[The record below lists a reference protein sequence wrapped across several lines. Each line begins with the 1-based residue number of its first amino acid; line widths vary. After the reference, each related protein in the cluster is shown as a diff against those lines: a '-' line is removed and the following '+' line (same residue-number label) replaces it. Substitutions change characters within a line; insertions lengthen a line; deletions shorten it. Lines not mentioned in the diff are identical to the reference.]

1 MNPIKGSL
9 RYPLVTSILAAMAV
23 SVGIHAFLTMPRT
36 EDPSITIRQGLLLAA
51 YPGATSEQVE
61 QQVTRKL
68 EEHVFKFPEVRKRKT
83 YSTSRPG
90 LVTIKIELEENVK
103 NADQFWAKLRHEML
117 VTRATELPAGVI
129 GPIVNSDFGDTVAML
144 LAIHGKRYGYRELRD
159 YVDLIQDEL
168 RGVRNV
174 GKLATYGEQSEQIR
188 ISSSLERMS
197 QYFADPLRVMQSLQ
211 QRNVIMSSGNLET
224 GQERIPLRAT
234 GLFTT
239 EAQIGSVLVD
249 VSRSGQP
256 VYIRDF
262 ASVERRYQDPSFV
275 VRYDGEPSVLLSVE
289 MQKGRNIVQLGDEL
303 GAVLGRISTVL
314 PPDIHVDAIANQPA
328 VVKQHIASLSR
339 EFLLAI
345 GAVILVT
352 IILLPFRV
360 AIIAAVAIPVTVTT
374 SLGVLDAIGV
384 QLNQVSIAAL
394 IMVLGIVVDDA
405 IVIADNYVDCLDRG
419 VPRRDAA
426 WQCVREVLVPVLT
439 ATLTIIASFLPL
451 LILSGSVGEFI
462 SALPITVAVALSV
475 SFVVAILLT
484 PLLCRAFI
492 RQGLHAGQAA
502 EGSGPKRT
510 TMLDRLQTAYNWLI
524 VFFMRRKPLAVAL
537 GLAAVAAG
545 VLMLKIVPQQFFPS
559 AERNQFVI
567 DVWMPPGARIE
578 ATAETMGR
586 IERALGHRTE
596 VAHYAAFVGQS
607 APRFYYNVS
616 PQDPDPSYG
625 QFIVNTKEE
634 KGTPALVGE
643 LRHSLAQVAPEAL
656 VIVKEL
662 QQGMTMEAPVEVRI
676 SGYDI
681 AQLQQTGKRVEEI
694 LHRVPFAQSIHN
706 DYFGDSYLVDVDI
719 DPEVSNRLGLT
730 NASVSQLLSGAF
742 SGSPAGTFWE
752 GNRAVSIV
760 LRLDAG
766 SRTSFEDVRNA
777 YVPSA
782 ITHSSVPLRSIAEL
796 SPQWQTSRIVR
807 RNGIRTLTVRAFP
820 RRGRYASEI
829 LNAIGPQL
837 KSLALPQGYGIEYG
851 GEVTN
856 REETLPMM
864 TKALAVS
871 LVAIFLVLLMQFR
884 NLSEPLIVMCSIPL
898 TLFGAVLGLLLTR
911 NPFGFT
917 AFTGMIAL
925 CGIVVRNAIILVDY
939 TNEKLREGRSLE
951 EASIEA
957 GERRLR
963 PIFLTTMAAA
973 VGVTPMIISGSSL
986 WSPLASVIAV
996 GLISSMF
1003 FTLIVVPVLFV
1014 LVKSRVG
1021 KPAVP
1026 AAAAAA
1032 VAVLLALSLAS
1043 APAHAASKKLTLP
1056 EAVSLA
1062 LKQNSALK
1070 IARARVRENRQ
1081 KEVTARADYF
1091 PQLSNSTNF
1100 LGVSDKELVTIP
1112 AGSLGAIPGF
1122 GGFPPQNVALDQGS
1136 GTVLLTNTTLG
1147 QPLTQL
1153 FKIHAAN
1160 GVASAERRVTEA
1172 ELAKTEDE
1180 VVLGVHQLYYGL
1192 LAARKQVDAARV
1204 EIAAADL
1211 TLKEAREAVDAGNI
1225 LEVAVIGARAG
1236 VLRGKQALLAAGNQV
1251 QDLTSEM
1258 DDALGLPL
1266 DTELDLADVDT
1277 TPTAALT
1284 REQYLQAALAQNPE
1298 VHAAR
1303 ETAAK
1308 ARFGLRA
1315 AHYEYIP
1322 DIGAFARHT
1331 YQSGVPFVAHSFG
1344 TFGLQMTWNIFDW
1357 GKRRGV
1363 VGQRDAQV
1371 EQAEENLRRVT
1382 DRVSVDVDKAY
1393 RKLERTEQMI
1403 SVATEALALQKE
1415 SERLNANQLEAGVI
1429 SEAKN
1434 AQATAATAR
1443 AEVDEL
1449 QARLAH
1455 ELAVA
1460 EIERIAGSR
1469 PQPSRSAPAPSR

>member
-9 RYPLVTSILAAMAV
+9 RYPLVSVILAAMAV
-23 SVGIHAFLTMPRT
+23 SVGIHSFLTMPRT

-68 EEHVFKFPEVRKRKT
+68 EEHIFKFPEVRKQKT

-90 LVTIKIELEENVK
+90 LVTIRIELEENVK
-103 NADQFWAKLRHEML
+103 NADQFWAKLRNEMNE
-117 VTRATELPAGVI
+117 TRAAELPTGVI

-159 YVDLIQDEL
+159 YVDRIQDEL
-168 RGVRNV
+168 RGVRKV
-174 GKLATYGEQSEQIR
+174 GKLATYGEQSEQIW
-188 ISSSLERMS
+188 ITSSLERMS

-211 QRNVIMSSGNLET
+211 QRNIIQSSGALET
-224 GQERIPLRAT
+224 GGEKIPLRST

-239 EAQIGSVLVD
+239 EDQIGSVLVD
-249 VSRSGQP
+249 VSRTGQP

-262 ASVERRYQDPSFV
+262 AKVERRYQDPSFV

-289 MQKGRNIVQLGDEL
+289 MQKGKNIVQLGDEL
-303 GAVLGRISTVL
+303 GAVFGRISAVL
-314 PPDIHVDAIANQPA
+314 PPDIHVDPIANQPA
-328 VVKQHIASLSR
+328 VVKARIAKLSV
-339 EFLLAI
+339 EFLVAI

-360 AIIAAVAIPVTVTT
+360 ALIAALAIPVTILT

-384 QLNQVSIAAL
+384 QLHQVSIAAL

-419 VPRRDAA
+419 IPRRDAA

-451 LILSGSVGEFI
+451 LILTGSAGEFI
-462 SALPITVAVALSV
+462 SALPITVTVALSA

-484 PLLCRAFI
+484 PLLCRFFI
-492 RQGLHAGQAA
+492 RRGLRANQAE
-502 EGSGPKRT
+502 EGSGRKRT
-510 TMLDRLQTAYNWLI
+510 SMLDRLQAAYNRSI
-524 VFFMRRKPLAVAL
+524 VFFMRRKPVAVVL

-545 VLMLKIVPQQFFPS
+545 ILTLKILPQQFFPS

-578 ATAETMGR
+578 ATGETMGR
-586 IERALGHRTE
+586 IERALGGHPGI
-596 VAHYAAFVGQS
+596 AHYAAFVGQS

-616 PQDPDPSYG
+616 PQDPDPAYG
-625 QFIVNTKEE
+625 QFIVNAREE
-634 KGTPALVGE
+634 KETADLVAE
-643 LRHSLAQVAPEAL
+643 LRESLAGVAPEAL

-681 AQLQQTGKRVEEI
+681 ARLQQIGKRVEEI
-694 LHRVPFAQSIHN
+694 LHRVPCAQSIHN
-706 DYFGDSYLVDVDI
+706 DYFGDSCLVDVDI
-719 DPEVSNRLGLT
+719 DTEVSNRLGLT
-730 NASVSQLLSGAF
+730 NASVSQLLAGAF
-742 SGSPAGTFWE
+742 SGSPVSVFWE
-752 GNRAVSIV
+752 GNRAVTIL

-766 SRTSFEDVRNA
+766 RRDSFEDVRNA
-777 YVPSA
+777 YVPSP
-782 ITHSSVPLRSIAEL
+782 ITHASVPLRSIAEL
-796 SPQWQTSRIVR
+796 TPQWQTSRIVR
-807 RNGIRTLTVRAFP
+807 RNGVRTLTVRAFP
-820 RRGRYASEI
+820 RRGHYASEI
-829 LNAIGPQL
+829 LNAIDPQL
-837 KSLALPQGYGIEYG
+837 RSLPLPDGYGFEYG

-856 REETLPMM
+856 RSETLPML
-864 TKALAVS
+864 TEALAIS

-898 TLFGAVLGLLLTR
+898 ALFGAVLGLLVTR

-917 AFTGMIAL
+917 AFLGMIAL

-939 TNEKLREGRSLE
+939 INEKLREGRSLE
-951 EASIEA
+951 EAAIEA

-1003 FTLIVVPVLFV
+1003 FTLTVVPVLFV

-1021 KPAVP
+1021 KRGAPAV
-1026 AAAAAA
+1026 AAI
-1032 VAVLLALSLAS
+1032 LLALSLAS
-1043 APAHAASKKLTLP
+1043 VPARAATKKLTLP
-1056 EAVSLA
+1056 EAVDLA

-1070 IARARVRENRQ
+1070 IGRARVREDRQ
-1081 KEVTARADYF
+1081 KEAVARADYF
-1091 PQLSNSTNF
+1091 PQLSNTTS
-1100 LGVSDKELVTIP
+1100 LMGLSDKELVTIP
-1112 AGSLGAIPGF
+1112 AGSLGAIPGL
-1122 GGFPPQNVALDQGS
+1122 GAFPPQNVALDQGS
-1136 GTVLLTNTTLG
+1136 STVLLTNTTLG

-1153 FKIHAAN
+1153 LKIHAAN
-1160 GVASAERRVTEA
+1160 DVASAERRVTEA
-1172 ELAKTEDE
+1172 ELKKDEDE

-1192 LAARKQVDAARV
+1192 LAARKQVDAARA
-1204 EIAAADL
+1204 EIVADEQA
-1211 TLKEAREAVDAGNI
+1211 LKEARESVAAGNL
-1225 LEVAVIGARAG
+1225 LEVAEIGAHAG
-1236 VLRGKQALLAAGNQV
+1236 LLRSRQALLAAENQAS
-1251 QDLTSEM
+1251 DLTAEM

-1266 DTELDLADVDT
+1266 DTELDLAGVETSPD
-1277 TPTAALT
+1277 ARLS
-1284 REQYLQAALAQNPE
+1284 RQQYLDAALARNPE
-1298 VHAAR
+1298 VQAAK

-1308 ARFGLRA
+1308 ARSGLRA

-1322 DIGAFARHT
+1322 DVGAFARHT

-1344 TFGLQMTWNIFDW
+1344 TFGLQMTWDIFDW
-1357 GKRRGV
+1357 GKRKGV
-1363 VGQRDAQV
+1363 VGQRDAQLT
-1371 EQAEENLRRVT
+1371 QAEENLRRVT
-1382 DRVSVDVDKAY
+1382 DRVSVEVDKAY
-1393 RKLERTEQMI
+1393 RKLERTELMI
-1403 SVATEALALQKE
+1403 SVAAEALALERE
-1415 SERLNANQLEAGVI
+1415 SQRLNGN
-1429 SEAKN
+1429 
-1434 AQATAATAR
+1434 
-1443 AEVDEL
+1443 
-1449 QARLAH
+1449 
-1455 ELAVA
+1455 
-1460 EIERIAGSR
+1460 
-1469 PQPSRSAPAPSR
+1469 

>member
-9 RYPLVTSILAAMAV
+9 RYPLVSVILAAMAV

-68 EEHVFKFPEVRKRKT
+68 EEHIFKFPEVRKQKT

-103 NADQFWAKLRHEML
+103 NADQFWAKLRHEMNE
-117 VTRATELPAGVI
+117 TRATELPVGVI

-144 LAIHGKRYGYRELRD
+144 LAIHGRRYGYRELRD
-159 YVDLIQDEL
+159 YVDRIQDEL

-188 ISSSLERMS
+188 IASSLDRMS

-211 QRNVIMSSGNLET
+211 QRNIIQSSGSLET
-224 GQERIPLRAT
+224 GGEKVPLRST

-239 EAQIGSVLVD
+239 EDQIRSVLVD
-249 VSRSGQP
+249 VSRTGQP

-262 ASVERRYQDPSFV
+262 ASVERRYQDPTFV

-289 MQKGRNIVQLGDEL
+289 MQKGKNIVQLGDEL
-303 GAVLGRISTVL
+303 SAVFSRVSAVL
-314 PPDIHVDAIANQPA
+314 PPDLHVDPIANQPA
-328 VVKQHIASLSR
+328 VVKARISRLSG
-339 EFLLAI
+339 EFLMAI

-360 AIIAAVAIPVTVTT
+360 AIIAAFAIPVTILT

-384 QLNQVSIAAL
+384 QLHQVSIAAL

-419 VPRRDAA
+419 IPRGDAA

-439 ATLTIIASFLPL
+439 ATLTIVASFLPL
-451 LILSGSVGEFI
+451 LILTGSAGEFI
-462 SALPITVAVALSV
+462 SALPITVTVALSV

-484 PLLCRAFI
+484 PLLCRLFI
-492 RQGLHAGQAA
+492 RHGLRSKHAE
-502 EGSGPKRT
+502 EGTRPRKT
-510 TMLDRLQTAYNWLI
+510 TMLDRLQAAYNWSI
-524 VFFMRRKPLAVAL
+524 VFFMRRKPLAVVL

-545 VLMLKIVPQQFFPS
+545 VLTLKILPQQFFPS

-578 ATAETMGR
+578 ATGETMGR
-586 IERALGHRTE
+586 IERALGGRPE
-596 VAHYAAFVGQS
+596 IAHYASFVGQS

-616 PQDPDPSYG
+616 PQDPDPAYG
-625 QFIVNTKEE
+625 QLIVNTREE
-634 KGTPALVGE
+634 KETPALVAE
-643 LRHSLAQVAPEAL
+643 LRQSLAGVAPEAL

-676 SGYDI
+676 SGYDV
-681 AQLQQTGKRVEEI
+681 ARLQQIGKSVEEI
-694 LHRVPFAQSIHN
+694 LHRVPYAQSIHN
-706 DYFGDSYLVDVDI
+706 DYFGDSCLVDVDI

-730 NASVSQLLSGAF
+730 NASVSQLLAGAF
-742 SGSPAGTFWE
+742 NGSPVGTFWE
-752 GNRAVSIV
+752 GNRAVTIL
-760 LRLDAG
+760 LRLDAA
-766 SRTSFEDVRNA
+766 SRNSFEDVRNA
-777 YVPSA
+777 YVPSP
-782 ITHSSVPLRSIAEL
+782 ITHASVPLRSIAGLTPE
-796 SPQWQTSRIVR
+796 WQTSRIVR
-807 RNGIRTLTVRAFP
+807 RNGVRTLTVRAFP
-820 RRGRYASEI
+820 QRGHYASEI
-829 LNAIGPQL
+829 LNAIDPQL
-837 KSLALPQGYGIEYG
+837 KAMALPEGYRFDYG

-856 REETLPMM
+856 RSETLPAM
-864 TKALAVS
+864 TKALAIS

-898 TLFGAVLGLLLTR
+898 ALFGAVLGLLLTR

-917 AFTGMIAL
+917 AFLGMIAL

-939 TNEKLREGRSLE
+939 TNEKLRDGRSLE
-951 EASIEA
+951 EAAIEA

-996 GLISSMF
+996 GLVSSMF
-1003 FTLIVVPVLFV
+1003 FTLTVVPVLFV

-1021 KPAVP
+1021 KPIG
-1026 AAAAAA
+1026 AAA
-1032 VAVLLALSLAS
+1032 VAILLALSLVS
-1043 APAHAASKKLTLP
+1043 IPARAATRKLTLP
-1056 EAVSLA
+1056 EAVELA
-1062 LKQNSALK
+1062 MKQNTALK
-1070 IARARVRENRQ
+1070 ISRARVRENRE
-1081 KEVTARADYF
+1081 KEAGARSDYY
-1091 PQLSNSTNF
+1091 PHLSNSASF
-1100 LGVSDKELVTIP
+1100 MGVSDKELVTIP
-1112 AGSLGAIPGF
+1112 AGSLGAIPGL
-1122 GGFPPQNVALDQGS
+1122 GAFPPQSIALDQGS
-1136 GTVLLTNTTLG
+1136 STVLLTNTTLG

-1160 GVASAERRVTEA
+1160 DVASAERRVTEA
-1172 ELAKTEDE
+1172 ELKRDEDE
-1180 VVLGVHQLYYGL
+1180 VILGIHRLYYGL
-1192 LAARKQVDAARV
+1192 LAARKQVDATRA
-1204 EIAAADL
+1204 EIAAAEQ
-1211 TLKEAREAVDAGNI
+1211 TLKEARGAVEAGNV
-1225 LEVAVIGARAG
+1225 LEVAEMGAHASL
-1236 VLRGKQALLAAGNQV
+1236 LRSRQALLTAENQAS
-1251 QDLTSEM
+1251 DLTADM
-1258 DDALGLPL
+1258 DNALGLPL
-1266 DTELDLADVDT
+1266 DTELDLAGVDVST
-1277 TPTAALT
+1277 EAALS
-1284 REQYLQAALAQNPE
+1284 RQQYLDAALAESPE
-1298 VHAAR
+1298 VQAAR

-1308 ARFGLRA
+1308 ARSGVRA

-1344 TFGLQMTWNIFDW
+1344 TFGLQMTWDIFDW
-1357 GKRRGV
+1357 GKRKSV
-1363 VGQRDAQV
+1363 VGQRDALL
-1371 EQAEENLRRVT
+1371 EQAELNLRRVA
-1382 DRVSVDVDKAY
+1382 DRVSVEVDKAY
-1393 RKLERTEQMI
+1393 RKLERTELMI
-1403 SVATEALALQKE
+1403 SVAAEALALQKE
-1415 SERLNANQLEAGVI
+1415 NERLTGNQFQAGVI

-1434 AQATAATAR
+1434 AQAVAATSK
-1443 AEVDEL
+1443 AELDEL
-1449 QARLAH
+1449 QARLARQ
-1455 ELAVA
+1455 LALA
-1460 EIERIAGSR
+1460 EIDRLAGIR
-1469 PQPSRSAPAPSR
+1469 AH

>member
-9 RYPLVTSILAAMAV
+9 RYPLVSVILAAMAV

-68 EEHVFKFPEVRKRKT
+68 EEHIFKFPEVRKQKT

-103 NADQFWAKLRHEML
+103 NADQFWAKLRHEMNE
-117 VTRATELPAGVI
+117 TRAAELPVGVI

-144 LAIHGKRYGYRELRD
+144 LAIHGRRYGYRELRD
-159 YVDLIQDEL
+159 YVDRIQDEL

-188 ISSSLERMS
+188 ITSSLDRMS

-211 QRNVIMSSGNLET
+211 QRNIIQSSGSLET
-224 GQERIPLRAT
+224 GGEKVPLRST

-239 EAQIGSVLVD
+239 EDQIRSVLVD
-249 VSRSGQP
+249 VSRTGQP

-262 ASVERRYQDPSFV
+262 ASVERRYKDPVFV

-289 MQKGRNIVQLGDEL
+289 MQKGKNIVQLGDEL
-303 GAVLGRISTVL
+303 SAVFSRVSAVL
-314 PPDIHVDAIANQPA
+314 PPDIHVDPIANQPA
-328 VVKQHIASLSR
+328 VVKARISRLSG
-339 EFLLAI
+339 EFLMAI

-360 AIIAAVAIPVTVTT
+360 AIIAAFAIPVTILT
-374 SLGVLDAIGV
+374 SLGVLDAIGI
-384 QLNQVSIAAL
+384 QLHQVSIAAL

-419 VPRRDAA
+419 IPRGDAA

-451 LILSGSVGEFI
+451 LILTGSAGEFI
-462 SALPITVAVALSV
+462 SALPITVTVALSV

-484 PLLCRAFI
+484 PLLCRLFI
-492 RQGLHAGQAA
+492 RHGLRSKQAE
-502 EGSGPKRT
+502 EGTGPKRT
-510 TMLDRLQTAYNWLI
+510 TMLDRLQSAYNWSI
-524 VFFMRRKPLAVAL
+524 VFFMRRKPLAVVL

-545 VLMLKIVPQQFFPS
+545 VLTLKILPQQFFPS

-578 ATAETMGR
+578 ATGETMGR
-586 IERALGHRTE
+586 IERALGGRSE
-596 VAHYAAFVGQS
+596 IAHYASFVGQS

-616 PQDPDPSYG
+616 PQDPDPAYG
-625 QFIVNTKEE
+625 QLIVNTREE
-634 KGTPALVGE
+634 KETPALVAE
-643 LRHSLAQVAPEAL
+643 LRQSLAAVAPEAL

-676 SGYDI
+676 SGYDV
-681 AQLQQTGKRVEEI
+681 ARLQQIGKSVEEI
-694 LHRVPFAQSIHN
+694 LHRVPYAQSIHN
-706 DYFGDSYLVDVDI
+706 DYFGDSCLVDVDI

-730 NASVSQLLSGAF
+730 NASVSQLLAGAF
-742 SGSPAGTFWE
+742 SGSPVSTFWE
-752 GNRAVSIV
+752 GNRAVTIL
-760 LRLDAG
+760 LRLNAA
-766 SRTSFEDVRNA
+766 SRNSFEDVRNA
-777 YVPSA
+777 YVPSP
-782 ITHSSVPLRSIAEL
+782 ITHSSVPLRSIAGLTPE
-796 SPQWQTSRIVR
+796 WQTSRIVR
-807 RNGIRTLTVRAFP
+807 RNGVRTLTVRAFP
-820 RRGRYASEI
+820 QRGRYASEI
-829 LNAIGPQL
+829 LNAIDPQL
-837 KSLALPQGYGIEYG
+837 KAMALPDGYRFEYG

-856 REETLPMM
+856 RSETLPAM
-864 TKALAVS
+864 TEALAIS

-898 TLFGAVLGLLLTR
+898 ALFGAVLGLLLTH

-917 AFTGMIAL
+917 AFLGMIAL
-925 CGIVVRNAIILVDY
+925 SGIVVRNAIILIDY

-951 EASIEA
+951 EAATEA

-1003 FTLIVVPVLFV
+1003 FTLTVVPVLFV

-1021 KPAVP
+1021 K
-1026 AAAAAA
+1026 AAGAAA
-1032 VAVLLALSLAS
+1032 VAILLALSLAS
-1043 APAHAASKKLTLP
+1043 APARAATRKLTLP
-1056 EAVSLA
+1056 EAVELA
-1062 LKQNSALK
+1062 MKQNTALK
-1070 IARARVRENRQ
+1070 ISRARVRENRE
-1081 KEVTARADYF
+1081 KEAGARADYY
-1091 PQLSNSTNF
+1091 PHLSNSTSF
-1100 LGVSDKELVTIP
+1100 MGVSDKELVTIP
-1112 AGSLGAIPGF
+1112 AGSLGSIPGL
-1122 GGFPPQNVALDQGS
+1122 GAFPPQSIALDQGS
-1136 GTVLLTNTTLG
+1136 STVLLTNTTLG

-1160 GVASAERRVTEA
+1160 DVASAERRVTEA
-1172 ELAKTEDE
+1172 ELKRDEDE
-1180 VVLGVHQLYYGL
+1180 VILGIHQLYYGL
-1192 LAARKQVDAARV
+1192 LAARKQVDAAQA
-1204 EIAAADL
+1204 EIAAAEQ
-1211 TLKEAREAVDAGNI
+1211 TLKEARGAVEAGNV
-1225 LEVAVIGARAG
+1225 LEVAEMGAHASL
-1236 VLRGKQALLAAGNQV
+1236 LRSRQALLTAENQAS
-1251 QDLTSEM
+1251 DLTADM
-1258 DDALGLPL
+1258 DNALGLPL
-1266 DTELDLADVDT
+1266 DTELDLAGVDIST
-1277 TPTAALT
+1277 EAALS
-1284 REQYLQAALAQNPE
+1284 RQQYLDAALAESPE
-1298 VHAAR
+1298 VQAAK

-1308 ARFGLRA
+1308 ARSGVRA

-1344 TFGLQMTWNIFDW
+1344 TFGLQMTWDIFDW
-1357 GKRRGV
+1357 GKRKSV
-1363 VGQRDAQV
+1363 VGQRDALL
-1371 EQAEENLRRVT
+1371 EQAEQNLRRVA
-1382 DRVSVDVDKAY
+1382 DRVSVEVDKAY
-1393 RKLERTEQMI
+1393 RKLERTELMI
-1403 SVATEALALQKE
+1403 SVAAEALALQKE
-1415 SERLNANQLEAGVI
+1415 NERLTGNQFQAGVI

-1434 AQATAATAR
+1434 AQAVATTSK
-1443 AEVDEL
+1443 AELDEL
-1449 QARLAH
+1449 QARLARQ
-1455 ELAVA
+1455 LALA
-1460 EIERIAGSR
+1460 EIDRLAGIR
-1469 PQPSRSAPAPSR
+1469 AH